1 MKNRPYKKG
10 TTVDET
16 STVLTMR
23 TGPLAKTNKT
33 LFGPVN
39 IFNFYLELYKNIR

>member
-23 TGPLAKTNKT
+23 TGPPAQDQQNFVRTSKYFQF
-33 LFGPVN
+33 LFRT
-39 IFNFYLELYKNIR
+39 I